1 MCVCGF
7 VCACVCE
14 CVYVCVYIFM
24 CVCGCV
30 CVWVCDVC
38 MCLRVCGVFV
48 YMCVC
53 VCLGVC
59 GFVFVCGFLMCVYVC
74 VYIGF
79 VVCVCGLCMCL
90 CVCVLCVYRF
100 VMCVYVCVCFL
111 CCVYVCMCFGV
122 CVCGCVLC
130 VFMCVCLYFC
140 VCHSS
145 VSHLVCATFF
155 FLYFCNSF
163 LILTLL
169 DLEIK
174 SHFFYLNDSIPL
186 CTCNLIIVMWRLF
199 TTYKTVLILQLFKL
213 GYLFR
218 PLHGHHQANKE
229 IVLIKVHSNLF
240 FFLFFAGT
248 QKSLIEINK
257 EIARG
262 VSILN

>member
-1 MCVCGF
+1 MYVFEGVWCFCI
-7 VCACVCE
+7 
-14 CVYVCVYIFM
+14 YVCV
-24 CVCGCV
+24 CVFGCVWVCV
-30 CVWVCDVC
+30 CVWFFDVCVCVCVYRVCGVCVWFVYVFVCVCVVCVSVCDVC
-38 MCLRVCGVFV
+38 IC
-48 YMCVC
+48 
-53 VCLGVC
+53 
-59 GFVFVCGFLMCVYVC
+59 
-74 VYIGF
+74 
-79 VVCVCGLCMCL
+79 
-90 CVCVLCVYRF
+90 
-100 VMCVYVCVCFL
+100 VCVCFL